1 VEKVEKMALSEAIRL
16 LNDAETMLLKE
27 EITRDSNSN
36 IAGSEKTSDLIKQ
49 AKTKSLRAK
58 NWIIAVL
65 EKRD

>member
-27 EITRDSNSN
+27 EITRDSN
-36 IAGSEKTSDLIKQ
+36 IDVSEKTSDLIKQ

-65 EKRD
+65 EKKD

>member
-1 VEKVEKMALSEAIRL
+1 MEKVEKMALSEAIRL

-27 EITRDSNSN
+27 EITRDSN
-36 IAGSEKTSDLIKQ
+36 IDGSEKTSDLIKQ

-65 EKRD
+65 EKKD

>member
-27 EITRDSNSN
+27 EITRDTSSN
-36 IAGSEKTSDLIKQ
+36 IDDSEKTSDLIKQ
-49 AKTKSLRAK
+49 VKTKSLRAK